1 MRRKRSSRNRGH
13 DSNSIWATLEIQY
26 KASRASVLERT
37 ARRDEPTQERVQT
50 RSTFE
55 DLKALKIIWD
65 DVCPTGYEI
74 GWGLAVVRVRWRLE
88 KGCVSHCMRSYHLLG
103 TYRAHYQYEHLRLQY
118 QTRAAHEKMRA
129 TMREREMS
137 VSSSYCRLRVS
148 FS

>member
-1 MRRKRSSRNRGH
+1 MGH

-37 ARRDEPTQERVQT
+37 ARRDESTQERVQT

-88 KGCVSHCMRSYHLLG
+88 KGCVSHCMRFISLVRDLLS
-103 TYRAHYQYEHLRLQY
+103 TLSVR
-118 QTRAAHEKMRA
+118 TSAATISDPRG
-129 TMREREMS
+129 S
-137 VSSSYCRLRVS
+137 
-148 FS
+148 